1 MNQDRTRLPSNYWR
15 QFVASGVSNIGDGM
29 VHAAAPLLTLSLTS
43 DERLIAGVSFSSMIP
58 WLVLSLPAGV
68 YIDRFDR
75 RKLMV
80 VANIIRAILFGIIAI
95 SAAVG
100 SLSICTFM
108 VILIGVGCCEV
119 IFDMS
124 AQAFL
129 PQIVPERLL
138 EKANG
143 RLSSLE
149 LITNT
154 FIGLPLGAWA
164 FVVAVGV
171 PFGVDAASFALAAV
185 LVASIRLPKK
195 DAPDASTNIQ
205 QPTFLADL
213 KEGLAWLWNNRLI
226 RTLAIM
232 LGITN
237 MTVMF
242 GDAIFVKYAAE
253 ELGVTGRAYG
263 FLLALTAIGSILGG
277 LLGDRI
283 AKKLGV
289 AQSIIY
295 SYFVFGFV
303 GIIYFFFPYVWAIA
317 IAASL
322 MGLAGTTWN
331 VVTVSLRQRVIPSE
345 LFGRVNSVYRF
356 IGTGSIGIGALIGGQ
371 IAYATNLRMP
381 FIVAATICLSA
392 LAIGGPT
399 LFREVRNHIAPE
411 ATPAPP
417 SIT

>member
-1 MNQDRTRLPSNYWR
+1 
-15 QFVASGVSNIGDGM
+15 M
-29 VHAAAPLLTLSLTS
+29 VHAAAPLLTLTLTN
-43 DERLIAGVSFSSMIP
+43 DERLIAGVSFCAAIP

-75 RKLMV
+75 RKLMIA
-80 VANIIRAILFGIIAI
+80 ANVIRAVLFGLIAF
-95 SAAVG
+95 SAATG
-100 SLSICTFM
+100 TLSIWIFM
-108 VILIGVGCCEV
+108 AILIGVGCCEV

-129 PQIVPERLL
+129 PQIVPDHLL

-164 FVVAVGV
+164 FVLAIGV
-171 PFGVDAASFALAAV
+171 PFGVNAASFALAAL
-185 LVASIRLPKK
+185 LVASIRIPSAKTPKANSEELRNSFK
-195 DAPDASTNIQ
+195 
-205 QPTFLADL
+205 ADL
-213 KEGLAWLWNNRLI
+213 TEGLQWLWSNKLI

-232 LGITN
+232 LGIAN
-237 MTVMF
+237 MTAMF
-242 GDAIFVKYAAE
+242 GEAIFVKYAAV

-277 LLGDRI
+277 LLGDKI
-283 AKKLGV
+283 AKRLGI
-289 AQSIIY
+289 AQSIVY

-303 GIIYFFFPYVWAIA
+303 GIIYFFMPYVWAVA
-317 IAASL
+317 IAASF

-331 VVTVSLRQRVIPSE
+331 VVTVSLRQRVIPTE

-371 IAYATNLRMP
+371 IAYSTNLRMP
-381 FIVAATICLSA
+381 FLVAAIIGLGA
-392 LAIGGPT
+392 LAIGRPT
-399 LFREVRNHIAPE
+399 LYREVRNHIAPD

>member
-1 MNQDRTRLPSNYWR
+1 
-15 QFVASGVSNIGDGM
+15 
-29 VHAAAPLLTLSLTS
+29 
-43 DERLIAGVSFSSMIP
+43 
-58 WLVLSLPAGV
+58 V

-75 RKLMV
+75 RKLMIA
-80 VANIIRAILFGIIAI
+80 ANVIRAVLFGLIAF
-95 SAAVG
+95 SAATET
-100 SLSICTFM
+100 LSIWIFM
-108 VILIGVGCCEV
+108 AILIGVGCCEV

-129 PQIVPERLL
+129 PQMVPDHLL

-164 FVVAVGV
+164 FVLAIGV
-171 PFGVDAASFALAAV
+171 PFGVNAASFALAAL
-185 LVASIRLPKK
+185 LVASIRIPSAKTPEANSEELRNSFK
-195 DAPDASTNIQ
+195 
-205 QPTFLADL
+205 ADL
-213 KEGLAWLWNNRLI
+213 TEGLQWLWSNKLI

-232 LGITN
+232 LGIAN
-237 MTVMF
+237 MTAMF
-242 GDAIFVKYAAE
+242 GEAIFVKYAAV

-277 LLGDRI
+277 LLGDKI
-283 AKKLGV
+283 AKRLGI
-289 AQSIIY
+289 AQSIVY

-303 GIIYFFFPYVWAIA
+303 GIIYFFMPYVWAVA
-317 IAASL
+317 IAASF

-331 VVTVSLRQRVIPSE
+331 VVTVSLRQRVIPTE

-371 IAYATNLRMP
+371 IAYSTNLRMP
-381 FIVAATICLSA
+381 FLVAAIIGLGA

-399 LFREVRNHIAPE
+399 LYREVRNHIAPD

>member
-1 MNQDRTRLPSNYWR
+1 MNNSDQRLPGNFWR
-15 QFVASGVSNIGDGM
+15 QFAATGVSNIGDGM
-29 VHAAAPLLTLSLTS
+29 VHAAAPLLTLSLTN
-43 DERLIAGVSFSSMIP
+43 DERLIAGVSFCSMIP

-75 RKLMV
+75 RKLMI
-80 VANIIRAILFGIIAI
+80 VANIIRAALFGLIAF
-95 SAAVG
+95 AAATG
-100 SLSICTFM
+100 SLSIWIFM
-108 VILIGVGCCEV
+108 AILIGVGCCEV

-129 PQIVPERLL
+129 PQIVPDHLL

-164 FVVAVGV
+164 FVIAVGV
-171 PFGVDAASFALAAV
+171 PFGVDAASFALAAM
-185 LVASIRLPKK
+185 LVASIRIPSSAVPAAEDQDICKSFK
-195 DAPDASTNIQ
+195 
-205 QPTFLADL
+205 ADL
-213 KEGLAWLWNNRLI
+213 AEGLRWLWGNKLI

-242 GDAIFVKYAAE
+242 GDAIFVKYAAV
-253 ELGVTGRAYG
+253 ELGVTGGAFG

-277 LLGDRI
+277 FLGDKI

-289 AQSIIY
+289 AQSIVY
-295 SYFVFGFV
+295 SYFVFGSV
-303 GIIYFFFPYVWAIA
+303 GIIYYFFPYIWAVA

-331 VVTVSLRQRVIPSE
+331 VVTVSLRQRVIPTE

-371 IAYATNLRMP
+371 IAYSTNLRMP
-381 FIVAATICLSA
+381 FLVAAIIGLLA

-399 LFREVRNHIAPE
+399 LYREVRNHIAPD

>member
-1 MNQDRTRLPSNYWR
+1 MDQRLPRNFWR

-43 DERLIAGVSFSSMIP
+43 DERLIAGVSFCAMIP
-58 WLVLSLPAGV
+58 WLILSLPAGV

-75 RKLMV
+75 RKLMIA
-80 VANIIRAILFGIIAI
+80 ANVIRAVLFGIIAF
-95 SAAVG
+95 SAAIG
-100 SLSICTFM
+100 TLSIWTFM
-108 VILIGVGCCEV
+108 AILIGVGCCEV

-129 PQIVPERLL
+129 PQIVPDHLL
-138 EKANG
+138 ERANG
-143 RLSSLE
+143 RLSVLE
-149 LITNT
+149 LITNN

-164 FVVAVGV
+164 FVIAVGV
-171 PFGVDAASFALAAV
+171 PFGVNAASFALAAV
-185 LVASIRLPKK
+185 LVASIRIPSS
-195 DAPDASTNIQ
+195 ASPES
-205 QPTFLADL
+205 PTQDSRSSFKTDL
-213 KEGLAWLWNNRLI
+213 VEGLRWLWANKLI

-242 GDAIFVKYAAE
+242 GDAIFVKYAAV

-277 LLGDRI
+277 LLGEKI
-283 AKKLGV
+283 AKRLGV
-289 AQSIIY
+289 AQSIVY
-295 SYFVFGFV
+295 SYFVFGAV
-303 GIIYFFFPYVWAIA
+303 GIIYFFVPNIWAVA

-322 MGLAGTTWN
+322 QGVASTTWN
-331 VVTVSLRQRVIPSE
+331 VVTVSLRQRVIPTE

-371 IAYATNLRMP
+371 IAYSTNLRMP
-381 FIVAATICLSA
+381 FLVAAIIGLGA
-392 LAIGGPT
+392 LTIGGPT
-399 LFREVRNHIAPE
+399 LYQQVRNHIAPD

>member
-1 MNQDRTRLPSNYWR
+1 
-15 QFVASGVSNIGDGM
+15 M
-29 VHAAAPLLTLSLTS
+29 VHAAAPLLTLTLTN
-43 DERLIAGVSFSSMIP
+43 DERLIAGVSFCAAIP

-75 RKLMV
+75 RKLMIA
-80 VANIIRAILFGIIAI
+80 ANVIRAVLFGLIAF
-95 SAAVG
+95 SAATG
-100 SLSICTFM
+100 TLSIWIFM
-108 VILIGVGCCEV
+108 AILIGVGCCEV

-129 PQIVPERLL
+129 PQIVPDHLL

-164 FVVAVGV
+164 FVLAIGV
-171 PFGVDAASFALAAV
+171 PFGVNAASFALAAL
-185 LVASIRLPKK
+185 LVASIRIPSAKTPVANSEELRNSFK
-195 DAPDASTNIQ
+195 
-205 QPTFLADL
+205 ADL
-213 KEGLAWLWNNRLI
+213 TEGLQWLWSNKLI

-232 LGITN
+232 LGIAN
-237 MTVMF
+237 MTAMF
-242 GDAIFVKYAAE
+242 GEAIFVKYAAV

-277 LLGDRI
+277 LLGDKI
-283 AKKLGV
+283 AKRFGI
-289 AQSIIY
+289 AQSIVY

-303 GIIYFFFPYVWAIA
+303 GIIYFFMPNIWAVA
-317 IAASL
+317 IAASF

-331 VVTVSLRQRVIPSE
+331 VVTVSLRQRVIPTE

-371 IAYATNLRMP
+371 IAYSTNLRMP
-381 FIVAATICLSA
+381 FLVAAIIGLGA

-399 LFREVRNHIAPE
+399 LYREVRNHIAPE

>member
-1 MNQDRTRLPSNYWR
+1 MDQRLPRNFWR
-15 QFVASGVSNIGDGM
+15 QFVASGVSNVGDGM
-29 VHAAAPLLTLSLTS
+29 VHAAAPLLTLTLTN
-43 DERLIAGVSFSSMIP
+43 DERLIAGVSFCAAIP

-75 RKLMV
+75 RKLMIA
-80 VANIIRAILFGIIAI
+80 ANVIRAVLFGLIAF
-95 SAAVG
+95 SAATG
-100 SLSICTFM
+100 TLSIWIFM
-108 VILIGVGCCEV
+108 AILIGVGCCEV

-129 PQIVPERLL
+129 PQIVPDHLL

-164 FVVAVGV
+164 FVLAIGV
-171 PFGVDAASFALAAV
+171 PFGVNAASFALAAL
-185 LVASIRLPKK
+185 LVASIRIPSAKTPKANSEELRNSFK
-195 DAPDASTNIQ
+195 
-205 QPTFLADL
+205 ADL
-213 KEGLAWLWNNRLI
+213 TEGLQWLWSNKLI

-232 LGITN
+232 LGIAN
-237 MTVMF
+237 MTAMF
-242 GDAIFVKYAAE
+242 GEAIFVKYAAV

-277 LLGDRI
+277 LLGDKI
-283 AKKLGV
+283 AKRLGI
-289 AQSIIY
+289 AQSIVY

-303 GIIYFFFPYVWAIA
+303 GIIYFFMPYVWAVA
-317 IAASL
+317 IAASF

-331 VVTVSLRQRVIPSE
+331 VVTVSLRQRVIPTE

-371 IAYATNLRMP
+371 IAYSTNLRMP
-381 FIVAATICLSA
+381 FLVAAIIGLGA

-399 LFREVRNHIAPE
+399 LYREVRNHIAPD

>member
-1 MNQDRTRLPSNYWR
+1 
-15 QFVASGVSNIGDGM
+15 M
-29 VHAAAPLLTLSLTS
+29 VHAAAPLLTLTLTN
-43 DERLIAGVSFSSMIP
+43 DERLIAGVSFCAAIP

-75 RKLMV
+75 RKLMIA
-80 VANIIRAILFGIIAI
+80 ANVIRPVLFGLIAF
-95 SAAVG
+95 SAATG
-100 SLSICTFM
+100 TLSIWIFM
-108 VILIGVGCCEV
+108 AILIGVGCCEV

-129 PQIVPERLL
+129 PQIVPDHLL

-164 FVVAVGV
+164 FVLAIGV
-171 PFGVDAASFALAAV
+171 PFGVNAASFALAAL
-185 LVASIRLPKK
+185 LVASIRIPSAKTPEANSEELRNSFK
-195 DAPDASTNIQ
+195 
-205 QPTFLADL
+205 ADL
-213 KEGLAWLWNNRLI
+213 TEGLQWLWSNKLI

-232 LGITN
+232 LGIAN
-237 MTVMF
+237 MTAMF
-242 GDAIFVKYAAE
+242 GEAIFVKYAAV

-277 LLGDRI
+277 LLGDKI
-283 AKKLGV
+283 AKRLGI
-289 AQSIIY
+289 AQSIVY

-303 GIIYFFFPYVWAIA
+303 GIIYFFMPYVWAVA
-317 IAASL
+317 IAASF

-331 VVTVSLRQRVIPSE
+331 VVTVSLRQRVIPTE

-371 IAYATNLRMP
+371 IAYSTNLRMP
-381 FIVAATICLSA
+381 FLVAAIIGLGA

-399 LFREVRNHIAPE
+399 LYREVRNHIAPD

>member
-1 MNQDRTRLPSNYWR
+1 
-15 QFVASGVSNIGDGM
+15 M
-29 VHAAAPLLTLSLTS
+29 VHAAAPLLTLTLTN
-43 DERLIAGVSFSSMIP
+43 DERLIAGVSFCAAIP

-75 RKLMV
+75 RKLMIA
-80 VANIIRAILFGIIAI
+80 ANVIRAVLFGLIAF
-95 SAAVG
+95 SAATG
-100 SLSICTFM
+100 TLSIWIFM
-108 VILIGVGCCEV
+108 AILIGVGCCEV

-129 PQIVPERLL
+129 PQIVPDHLL

-164 FVVAVGV
+164 FVLAIGV
-171 PFGVDAASFALAAV
+171 PFGVNAASFALAAL
-185 LVASIRLPKK
+185 LVASIRIPSAKTPKANSEELRNSFK
-195 DAPDASTNIQ
+195 
-205 QPTFLADL
+205 ADL
-213 KEGLAWLWNNRLI
+213 TEGLQWLWSNKLI

-232 LGITN
+232 LGIAN
-237 MTVMF
+237 MTAMF
-242 GDAIFVKYAAE
+242 GEAIFVKYAAV

-277 LLGDRI
+277 LLGDKI
-283 AKKLGV
+283 AKRLGI
-289 AQSIIY
+289 AQSIVY

-303 GIIYFFFPYVWAIA
+303 GIIYFFMPYVWAVA
-317 IAASL
+317 IAASF

-331 VVTVSLRQRVIPSE
+331 VVTVSLRQRVIPTE

-371 IAYATNLRMP
+371 IAYSTNLRMP
-381 FIVAATICLSA
+381 FLVAAIIGLGA

-399 LFREVRNHIAPE
+399 LYREVRNHIAPD

>member
-1 MNQDRTRLPSNYWR
+1 
-15 QFVASGVSNIGDGM
+15 M
-29 VHAAAPLLTLSLTS
+29 VHAAAPLLTLTLTN
-43 DERLIAGVSFSSMIP
+43 DERLIAGVSFCAAIP

-75 RKLMV
+75 RKLMIA
-80 VANIIRAILFGIIAI
+80 ANVIRAVLFGLIAF
-95 SAAVG
+95 SAATG
-100 SLSICTFM
+100 TLSIWIFM
-108 VILIGVGCCEV
+108 AILIGVGCCEV

-129 PQIVPERLL
+129 PQIVPDHLL

-164 FVVAVGV
+164 FVLAIGV
-171 PFGVDAASFALAAV
+171 PFGVNAASFALAAL
-185 LVASIRLPKK
+185 LVAGIRIPSAKTPVANSEELRNSFK
-195 DAPDASTNIQ
+195 
-205 QPTFLADL
+205 ADL
-213 KEGLAWLWNNRLI
+213 TEGLQWLWSNKLI

-232 LGITN
+232 LGIAN
-237 MTVMF
+237 MTAMF
-242 GDAIFVKYAAE
+242 GEAIFVKYAAV

-277 LLGDRI
+277 LLGDKI
-283 AKKLGV
+283 AKRLGI
-289 AQSIIY
+289 AQSIVY

-303 GIIYFFFPYVWAIA
+303 GIIYFFMPYVWAVA
-317 IAASL
+317 IAASF

-331 VVTVSLRQRVIPSE
+331 VVTVSLRQRVIPTE

-371 IAYATNLRMP
+371 IAYSTNLRMP
-381 FIVAATICLSA
+381 FLVAAIIGLGV

-399 LFREVRNHIAPE
+399 LYREVRNHIAPD

>member
-1 MNQDRTRLPSNYWR
+1 MNQDPTRLPSNYWR

-43 DERLIAGVSFSSMIP
+43 DERLIAGVSFSSMVP

-80 VANIIRAILFGIIAI
+80 IANIIRAILFGMIAI

-100 SLSICTFM
+100 SLSIWTFM

-129 PQIVPERLL
+129 PQIVPEHLL

-164 FVVAVGV
+164 FVAAVGV
-171 PFGVDAASFALAAV
+171 PFGVDAASFALAAA
-185 LVASIRLPKK
+185 LVASIRIPKK
-195 DAPDASTNIQ
+195 DAPRASAESQ
-205 QPTFLADL
+205 KPTFMADL
-213 KEGLAWLWNNRLI
+213 KEGLAWLWKNRLI

-237 MTVMF
+237 MTSMF
-242 GDAIFVKYAAE
+242 GDAIFVKYAAD

>member
-1 MNQDRTRLPSNYWR
+1 MDQRLPRNFWR

-29 VHAAAPLLTLSLTS
+29 VHAAAPLLTLTLTN
-43 DERLIAGVSFSSMIP
+43 DERLIAGVSFCAAIP

-75 RKLMV
+75 RKLMIA
-80 VANIIRAILFGIIAI
+80 ANVIRAVLFGLIAF
-95 SAAVG
+95 SAATG
-100 SLSICTFM
+100 TLSIWIFM
-108 VILIGVGCCEV
+108 AILIGVGCCEV

-129 PQIVPERLL
+129 PQIVPDHLL

-164 FVVAVGV
+164 FVLAIGV
-171 PFGVDAASFALAAV
+171 PFGVNAASFALAAL
-185 LVASIRLPKK
+185 LVASIRIPSAKTPKANSEELRNSFK
-195 DAPDASTNIQ
+195 
-205 QPTFLADL
+205 ADL
-213 KEGLAWLWNNRLI
+213 TEGLQWLWSNKLI

-232 LGITN
+232 LGIAN
-237 MTVMF
+237 MTAMF
-242 GDAIFVKYAAE
+242 GEAIFVKYAAV

-277 LLGDRI
+277 LLGDKI
-283 AKKLGV
+283 AKRLGI
-289 AQSIIY
+289 AQSIVY

-303 GIIYFFFPYVWAIA
+303 GIIYFFMPYVWAVA
-317 IAASL
+317 IAASF

-331 VVTVSLRQRVIPSE
+331 VVTVSLRQRVIPTE

-371 IAYATNLRMP
+371 IAYSTNLRMP
-381 FIVAATICLSA
+381 FLVAAIIGLGA

-399 LFREVRNHIAPE
+399 LYREVRNHIAPD

>member
-1 MNQDRTRLPSNYWR
+1 
-15 QFVASGVSNIGDGM
+15 M

-43 DERLIAGVSFSSMIP
+43 DERLIAGVSFCSMIP

-75 RKLMV
+75 RKMMV
-80 VANIIRAILFGIIAI
+80 VANIIRAALFALIAF
-95 SAAVG
+95 SAATG
-100 SLSICTFM
+100 SLSIWIFM
-108 VILIGVGCCEV
+108 AILIGVGCCEV

-129 PQIVPERLL
+129 PQIVLDHLL

-185 LVASIRLPKK
+185 LVASIRIPSSAVVESESLEQRKSFK
-195 DAPDASTNIQ
+195 
-205 QPTFLADL
+205 ADL
-213 KEGLAWLWNNRLI
+213 VEGLRWLWSNKLI
-226 RTLAIM
+226 RTLGIM

-237 MTVMF
+237 MTTMF

-277 LLGDRI
+277 LLGDKI
-283 AKKLGV
+283 AKRLGI
-289 AQSIIY
+289 AQSIVY

-303 GIIYFFFPYVWAIA
+303 GIIYFFMPYVWAVA

-331 VVTVSLRQRVIPSE
+331 VVTVSLRQRVIPAE

-371 IAYATNLRMP
+371 IAYSTNLRMP
-381 FIVAATICLSA
+381 FLAAAVLGLLA
-392 LAIGGPT
+392 LAVGGPT
-399 LFREVRNHIAPE
+399 LFTEVRNYIAPD

>member
-1 MNQDRTRLPSNYWR
+1 
-15 QFVASGVSNIGDGM
+15 M

-43 DERLIAGVSFSSMIP
+43 DERLIAGVSFCSMIP

-75 RKLMV
+75 RKMMV
-80 VANIIRAILFGIIAI
+80 VANLIRAVLFGLIAF
-95 SAAVG
+95 SAATET
-100 SLSICTFM
+100 LSIWIFM
-108 VILIGVGCCEV
+108 TILIGVGCCEV

-129 PQIVPERLL
+129 PQIVPDHLL

-185 LVASIRLPKK
+185 LVASIRIPSSAAAEGESLEQRKSFK
-195 DAPDASTNIQ
+195 
-205 QPTFLADL
+205 ADL
-213 KEGLAWLWNNRLI
+213 AEGLRWLWSNKLI

-237 MTVMF
+237 MTTMF

-277 LLGDRI
+277 LLGDKI
-283 AKKLGV
+283 AKRLGI
-289 AQSIIY
+289 AQSIVY

-303 GIIYFFFPYVWAIA
+303 GIIYFFMPYVWAVA

-331 VVTVSLRQRVIPSE
+331 VVTVSLRQRVIPAE

-371 IAYATNLRMP
+371 IAYSTNLRMP
-381 FIVAATICLSA
+381 FLAAAVLGLLA
-392 LAIGGPT
+392 LAVGGPT
-399 LFREVRNHIAPE
+399 LFNEVRNYIAPD

>member
-1 MNQDRTRLPSNYWR
+1 MNQDPTRLPSNYWR

-100 SLSICTFM
+100 SLSIWTFM

-185 LVASIRLPKK
+185 LVASIRLPEK

-237 MTVMF
+237 MTAMF

-381 FIVAATICLSA
+381 FIVAAVICLSA

>member
-1 MNQDRTRLPSNYWR
+1 MNQDQTRLPSNYWR

-100 SLSICTFM
+100 SLSIWTFM

-237 MTVMF
+237 MTAMF

-303 GIIYFFFPYVWAIA
+303 AIIYFFFPYVWAIA

-331 VVTVSLRQRVIPSE
+331 VVTVSLRQRVIPSD

>member
-1 MNQDRTRLPSNYWR
+1 MDQRLPRNFWR

-29 VHAAAPLLTLSLTS
+29 VHAAAPLLTLTLTN
-43 DERLIAGVSFSSMIP
+43 DERLIAGVSFCAAIP

-75 RKLMV
+75 RKLMIA
-80 VANIIRAILFGIIAI
+80 ANVIRAVLFGLIAF
-95 SAAVG
+95 SAATG
-100 SLSICTFM
+100 TLSIWIFM
-108 VILIGVGCCEV
+108 AILIGVGCCEV

-129 PQIVPERLL
+129 PQIVPDHLL

-164 FVVAVGV
+164 FVLAIGV
-171 PFGVDAASFALAAV
+171 PFGVNAASFALAAL
-185 LVASIRLPKK
+185 LVASIRIPSAKTPEANSEELRNSFK
-195 DAPDASTNIQ
+195 
-205 QPTFLADL
+205 ADL
-213 KEGLAWLWNNRLI
+213 TEGLQWLWSNKLI

-232 LGITN
+232 LGIAN
-237 MTVMF
+237 MTAMF
-242 GDAIFVKYAAE
+242 GEAIFVKYAAV

-277 LLGDRI
+277 LLGDKI
-283 AKKLGV
+283 AKRFGI
-289 AQSIIY
+289 AQSIVY

-303 GIIYFFFPYVWAIA
+303 GIIYFFMPNIWAVA
-317 IAASL
+317 IAASF

-331 VVTVSLRQRVIPSE
+331 VVTVSLRQRVIPTE

-371 IAYATNLRMP
+371 IAYSTNLRMP
-381 FIVAATICLSA
+381 FLVAAIIGLGA

-399 LFREVRNHIAPE
+399 LYREVRHHIAPE

>member
-1 MNQDRTRLPSNYWR
+1 MTSQPNRLPTNYWR

-75 RKLMV
+75 QKMMIT
-80 VANIIRAILFGIIAI
+80 ANIIRAALFGIIAF
-95 SAAVG
+95 SAAIG
-100 SLSICTFM
+100 SLSIWTFM

-129 PQIVPERLL
+129 PQLVPEHLL

-164 FVVAVGV
+164 FVAAVGV
-171 PFGVDAASFALAAV
+171 PFGVDAASFALAAA
-185 LVASIRLPKK
+185 LVASIRIPKK
-195 DAPDASTNIQ
+195 ISEETPISSQ
-205 QPTFLADL
+205 KPTFLADL
-213 KEGLAWLWNNRLI
+213 KEGLAWLWSNRLI

-237 MTVMF
+237 MTTMF
-242 GDAIFVKYAAE
+242 GDAIFVKYAAI

-283 AKKLGV
+283 SKKLGV
-289 AQSIIY
+289 AQSIVY

-303 GIIYFFFPYVWAIA
+303 GFVYFFFPYIWAVA

-331 VVTVSLRQRVIPSE
+331 VVTVSLRQRVIPSD

-371 IAYATNLRMP
+371 IAYATNLKMP
-381 FIVAATICLSA
+381 FIVAAVIGLSA

-399 LFREVRNHIAPE
+399 LFREVRNHIAPD

>member
-1 MNQDRTRLPSNYWR
+1 
-15 QFVASGVSNIGDGM
+15 M
-29 VHAAAPLLTLSLTS
+29 VHAAAPLLTLTLTN
-43 DERLIAGVSFSSMIP
+43 DERLIAGVSFCAAIP

-75 RKLMV
+75 RKLMIA
-80 VANIIRAILFGIIAI
+80 ANVIRAVLFGLIAF
-95 SAAVG
+95 SAATG
-100 SLSICTFM
+100 TLSIWIFM
-108 VILIGVGCCEV
+108 AILIGVGCCEV

-129 PQIVPERLL
+129 PQIVPDHLL

-164 FVVAVGV
+164 FVLAIGV
-171 PFGVDAASFALAAV
+171 PFGVNAASFALATL
-185 LVASIRLPKK
+185 LVASIRIPSAKTPKANSEELRNSFK
-195 DAPDASTNIQ
+195 
-205 QPTFLADL
+205 ADL
-213 KEGLAWLWNNRLI
+213 TEGLQWLWSNKLI

-232 LGITN
+232 LGIAN
-237 MTVMF
+237 MTAMF
-242 GDAIFVKYAAE
+242 GEAIFVKYAAV

-277 LLGDRI
+277 LLGDKI
-283 AKKLGV
+283 AKRLGI
-289 AQSIIY
+289 AQSIVY

-303 GIIYFFFPYVWAIA
+303 GIIYFFMPYVWAVA
-317 IAASL
+317 IAASF

-331 VVTVSLRQRVIPSE
+331 VVTVSLRQRVIPTE

-371 IAYATNLRMP
+371 IAYSTNLRMP
-381 FIVAATICLSA
+381 FLVAAIIGLGA

-399 LFREVRNHIAPE
+399 LYREVRNHIAPD

>member
-1 MNQDRTRLPSNYWR
+1 MDQRLPRNFWR
-15 QFVASGVSNIGDGM
+15 QFVASGVSNVGDGM
-29 VHAAAPLLTLSLTS
+29 VHAAAPLLTLTLTN
-43 DERLIAGVSFSSMIP
+43 DERLIAGVSFCAAIP

-75 RKLMV
+75 RKLMIA
-80 VANIIRAILFGIIAI
+80 ANVIRAVLFGLIAF
-95 SAAVG
+95 SAATG
-100 SLSICTFM
+100 TLSIWIFM
-108 VILIGVGCCEV
+108 AILIGVGCCEV

-129 PQIVPERLL
+129 PQIVPDHLL

-164 FVVAVGV
+164 FVLAIGV
-171 PFGVDAASFALAAV
+171 PFGVNAASFALAAL
-185 LVASIRLPKK
+185 LVASIRIPSAKTPKANSEELRNSFK
-195 DAPDASTNIQ
+195 
-205 QPTFLADL
+205 ADL
-213 KEGLAWLWNNRLI
+213 TEGLQWLWSNKLI

-232 LGITN
+232 LGIAN
-237 MTVMF
+237 MTAMF
-242 GDAIFVKYAAE
+242 GEAIFVKYAAV

-277 LLGDRI
+277 LLGDKI
-283 AKKLGV
+283 AKRLGI
-289 AQSIIY
+289 AQSIVY

-303 GIIYFFFPYVWAIA
+303 GIIYFFMPYVWAVA
-317 IAASL
+317 IAASF

-331 VVTVSLRQRVIPSE
+331 VVTVSLRQRVIPTE

-371 IAYATNLRMP
+371 IAYSTNLRMP
-381 FIVAATICLSA
+381 FLVAAIIGLGA

-399 LFREVRNHIAPE
+399 LYREVRNHIAPE

>member
-1 MNQDRTRLPSNYWR
+1 
-15 QFVASGVSNIGDGM
+15 M
-29 VHAAAPLLTLSLTS
+29 VHAAAPLLTLTLTN
-43 DERLIAGVSFSSMIP
+43 DERLIAGVSFCAAIP

-75 RKLMV
+75 RKLMIA
-80 VANIIRAILFGIIAI
+80 ANVIRAVLFGLIAF
-95 SAAVG
+95 SAATG
-100 SLSICTFM
+100 TLSIWIFM
-108 VILIGVGCCEV
+108 AILIGVGCCEV

-129 PQIVPERLL
+129 PQIVPDHLL

-164 FVVAVGV
+164 FVLAIGV
-171 PFGVDAASFALAAV
+171 PFGVNAASFALAAL
-185 LVASIRLPKK
+185 LVASIRIPSAKTPKANSEELRNSFK
-195 DAPDASTNIQ
+195 
-205 QPTFLADL
+205 ADL
-213 KEGLAWLWNNRLI
+213 TEGLQWLWSNKLI

-232 LGITN
+232 LGIAN
-237 MTVMF
+237 MTAMF
-242 GDAIFVKYAAE
+242 GEAIFVKYAAV

-277 LLGDRI
+277 LLGDKI
-283 AKKLGV
+283 AKRLGI
-289 AQSIIY
+289 AQSIVY

-303 GIIYFFFPYVWAIA
+303 GIIYFFMPYVWAVA
-317 IAASL
+317 IAASF

-331 VVTVSLRQRVIPSE
+331 VVTVSLRQRVIPTE

-371 IAYATNLRMP
+371 IAYSTNLRMP
-381 FIVAATICLSA
+381 FLVAAIIGLGA

-399 LFREVRNHIAPE
+399 LYREVRNHIVPD

>member
-1 MNQDRTRLPSNYWR
+1 
-15 QFVASGVSNIGDGM
+15 M
-29 VHAAAPLLTLSLTS
+29 VHAAAPLLTLTLTN
-43 DERLIAGVSFSSMIP
+43 DERLIAGVSFCAAIP

-75 RKLMV
+75 RKLMIA
-80 VANIIRAILFGIIAI
+80 ANVIRAVLFGLIAF
-95 SAAVG
+95 SAATG
-100 SLSICTFM
+100 TLSIWIFM
-108 VILIGVGCCEV
+108 AILIGVGCCEV

-129 PQIVPERLL
+129 PQIVPDHLL

-149 LITNT
+149 MITNT

-164 FVVAVGV
+164 FVLAIGV
-171 PFGVDAASFALAAV
+171 PFGVNAASFALAAL
-185 LVASIRLPKK
+185 LVASIRIPSAKTPEANSEELRNSFK
-195 DAPDASTNIQ
+195 
-205 QPTFLADL
+205 ADL
-213 KEGLAWLWNNRLI
+213 TEGLQWLWSNKLI

-232 LGITN
+232 LGIAN
-237 MTVMF
+237 MTAMF
-242 GDAIFVKYAAE
+242 GEAIFVKYAAV

-277 LLGDRI
+277 LLGDKI
-283 AKKLGV
+283 AKRLGI
-289 AQSIIY
+289 AQSIVY

-303 GIIYFFFPYVWAIA
+303 GIIYFFMPYVWAVA
-317 IAASL
+317 IAASF

-331 VVTVSLRQRVIPSE
+331 VVTVSLRQRVIPTE

-371 IAYATNLRMP
+371 IAYSTNLRMP
-381 FIVAATICLSA
+381 FLVAAIIGLGA

-399 LFREVRNHIAPE
+399 LYREVRNHIAPD

>member
-1 MNQDRTRLPSNYWR
+1 MDQRLPRNFWR
-15 QFVASGVSNIGDGM
+15 QFVASGVSNVGDGM
-29 VHAAAPLLTLSLTS
+29 VHAAAPLLTLTLTN
-43 DERLIAGVSFSSMIP
+43 DERLIAGVSFCAAIP

-75 RKLMV
+75 RKLMIA
-80 VANIIRAILFGIIAI
+80 ANVIRAVLFGLIAF
-95 SAAVG
+95 SAATG
-100 SLSICTFM
+100 TLSIWIFM
-108 VILIGVGCCEV
+108 AILIGVGCCEV

-129 PQIVPERLL
+129 PQIVPDHLL

-164 FVVAVGV
+164 FVLAIGV
-171 PFGVDAASFALAAV
+171 PFGVNAASFALAAL
-185 LVASIRLPKK
+185 LVASIRIPSAKTPKANSEELRNSFK
-195 DAPDASTNIQ
+195 
-205 QPTFLADL
+205 ADL
-213 KEGLAWLWNNRLI
+213 TEGLQWLWSNKLI

-232 LGITN
+232 LGIAN
-237 MTVMF
+237 MTAMF
-242 GDAIFVKYAAE
+242 GEAIFVKYAAV

-277 LLGDRI
+277 LLGDKI
-283 AKKLGV
+283 AKRFGI
-289 AQSIIY
+289 AQSIVY

-303 GIIYFFFPYVWAIA
+303 GIIYFFMPYVWAVA
-317 IAASL
+317 IAASF

-331 VVTVSLRQRVIPSE
+331 VVTVSLRQRVIPTE

-371 IAYATNLRMP
+371 IAYSTNLRMP
-381 FIVAATICLSA
+381 FLVAAIIGLGA

-399 LFREVRNHIAPE
+399 LYREVRNHIAPE

>member
-1 MNQDRTRLPSNYWR
+1 MDQRLPRNFWR
-15 QFVASGVSNIGDGM
+15 QFVASGVSNVGDGM
-29 VHAAAPLLTLSLTS
+29 VHAAAPLLTLTLTN
-43 DERLIAGVSFSSMIP
+43 DERLIAGVSFCAAIP

-75 RKLMV
+75 RKLMIA
-80 VANIIRAILFGIIAI
+80 ANVIRAVLFGLIAF
-95 SAAVG
+95 SAATG
-100 SLSICTFM
+100 TLSIWIFM
-108 VILIGVGCCEV
+108 AILIGVGCCEV

-129 PQIVPERLL
+129 PQIVPDHLL

-149 LITNT
+149 MITNT

-164 FVVAVGV
+164 FVLAIGV
-171 PFGVDAASFALAAV
+171 PFGVNAASFALAAL
-185 LVASIRLPKK
+185 LVASIRIPSAKTPKANSEELRNSFK
-195 DAPDASTNIQ
+195 
-205 QPTFLADL
+205 ADL
-213 KEGLAWLWNNRLI
+213 TEGLQWLWSNKLI

-232 LGITN
+232 LGIAN
-237 MTVMF
+237 MTAMF
-242 GDAIFVKYAAE
+242 GEAIFVKYAAV

-277 LLGDRI
+277 LLGDKI
-283 AKKLGV
+283 AKRFGI
-289 AQSIIY
+289 AQSIVY

-303 GIIYFFFPYVWAIA
+303 GIIYFFMPNIWAVA
-317 IAASL
+317 IAASF

-331 VVTVSLRQRVIPSE
+331 VVTVSLRQRVIPTE

-371 IAYATNLRMP
+371 IAYSTNLRMP
-381 FIVAATICLSA
+381 FLVAAIIGLGA

-399 LFREVRNHIAPE
+399 LYREVRNHIAPE

>member
-1 MNQDRTRLPSNYWR
+1 MDQRLPSNFWR
-15 QFVASGVSNIGDGM
+15 QFVASGVSNVGDGM

-43 DERLIAGVSFSSMIP
+43 DERLIAGVSFCAMSP

-75 RKLMV
+75 RKLMIT
-80 VANIIRAILFGIIAI
+80 ANVIRAILFGLIAF
-95 SAAVG
+95 SAATG
-100 SLSICTFM
+100 TLSIWTFM
-108 VILIGVGCCEV
+108 AILIGVGCCEV

-129 PQIVPERLL
+129 PQIVPGHLL

-164 FVVAVGV
+164 FVIAVGV
-171 PFGVDAASFALAAV
+171 PFGVDAASFALAAL
-185 LVASIRLPKK
+185 LVASIRIPST
-195 DAPDASTNIQ
+195 ATPDTSSEQ
-205 QPTFLADL
+205 QRNSFKADL
-213 KEGLAWLWNNRLI
+213 AEGLQWLWANKLI

-237 MTVMF
+237 MTTMF
-242 GDAIFVKYAAE
+242 GDAIFVKYAAV
-253 ELGVTGRAYG
+253 ELGATGRSYG
-263 FLLALTAIGSILGG
+263 LLLALTAVGSILGG
-277 LLGDRI
+277 LLGDKI
-283 AKKLGV
+283 AKRLGI
-289 AQSIIY
+289 AQSIVY

-303 GIIYFFFPYVWAIA
+303 GIIYFFMPYVWAVA
-317 IAASL
+317 IAASF

-331 VVTVSLRQRVIPSE
+331 VVTVSLRQRVIPTE

-371 IAYATNLRMP
+371 IAYSTNLRMP
-381 FIVAATICLSA
+381 FLVAAIVGLTA
-392 LAIGGPT
+392 LIIGGPV
-399 LFREVRNHIAPE
+399 LFRELRNHIAPE

>member
-1 MNQDRTRLPSNYWR
+1 MDQRLPRNFWR
-15 QFVASGVSNIGDGM
+15 QFVASGVSNVGDGM
-29 VHAAAPLLTLSLTS
+29 VHAAAPLLTLTLTN
-43 DERLIAGVSFSSMIP
+43 DERLIAGVSFCAAIP

-75 RKLMV
+75 RKLMIA
-80 VANIIRAILFGIIAI
+80 ANVIRAVLFGLIAF
-95 SAAVG
+95 SAATG
-100 SLSICTFM
+100 TLSIWIFM
-108 VILIGVGCCEV
+108 AILIGVGCCEV

-129 PQIVPERLL
+129 PQIVPDHLL

-164 FVVAVGV
+164 FVLAIGV
-171 PFGVDAASFALAAV
+171 PFGVNAASFALAAL
-185 LVASIRLPKK
+185 LVASIRIPSAKTPKANSEELRNSFK
-195 DAPDASTNIQ
+195 
-205 QPTFLADL
+205 ADL
-213 KEGLAWLWNNRLI
+213 TEGLQWLWSNKLI

-232 LGITN
+232 LGIAN
-237 MTVMF
+237 MTAMF
-242 GDAIFVKYAAE
+242 GEAIFVKYAAV

-277 LLGDRI
+277 LLGDKI
-283 AKKLGV
+283 AKRLGI
-289 AQSIIY
+289 AQSIVY

-303 GIIYFFFPYVWAIA
+303 GIIYFFMPYVWAVA
-317 IAASL
+317 IAASF

-331 VVTVSLRQRVIPSE
+331 VVTVSLRQRVIPTE

-356 IGTGSIGIGALIGGQ
+356 ICTGSIGIGALIGGQ
-371 IAYATNLRMP
+371 IAYSTNLRMP
-381 FIVAATICLSA
+381 FLVAAIIGLGA

-399 LFREVRNHIAPE
+399 LYQQVRNHIAPD

>member
-1 MNQDRTRLPSNYWR
+1 
-15 QFVASGVSNIGDGM
+15 
-29 VHAAAPLLTLSLTS
+29 
-43 DERLIAGVSFSSMIP
+43 
-58 WLVLSLPAGV
+58 
-68 YIDRFDR
+68 
-75 RKLMV
+75 
-80 VANIIRAILFGIIAI
+80 
-95 SAAVG
+95 
-100 SLSICTFM
+100 
-108 VILIGVGCCEV
+108 
-119 IFDMS
+119 MS

-129 PQIVPERLL
+129 PQIVPDHLL

-164 FVVAVGV
+164 FVIAVGV
-171 PFGVDAASFALAAV
+171 PFGVDAASFALAAM
-185 LVASIRLPKK
+185 LVASIRIP
-195 DAPDASTNIQ
+195 STVTPNTNNTEQ
-205 QPTFLADL
+205 RNSFKADL
-213 KEGLAWLWNNRLI
+213 KEGIQWLWANKLI

-237 MTVMF
+237 MTTMF
-242 GDAIFVKYAAE
+242 GDAIFVKYAAV

-263 FLLALTAIGSILGG
+263 LLLALTAVGSILGG
-277 LLGDRI
+277 LLGDKI
-283 AKKLGV
+283 AKRLGI
-289 AQSIIY
+289 AQSIVY

-303 GIIYFFFPYVWAIA
+303 GIIYFFMPYVWAVA
-317 IAASL
+317 IAASF

-371 IAYATNLRMP
+371 IAYSTNLRMP
-381 FIVAATICLSA
+381 FLVAAILGITA
-392 LAIGGPT
+392 LTIGGPV
-399 LFREVRNHIAPE
+399 LFRELRNHIAPE

>member
-1 MNQDRTRLPSNYWR
+1 MNQDPTRLPSNYWR
-15 QFVASGVSNIGDGM
+15 QFAASGVSNIGDGM

-100 SLSICTFM
+100 SLSIWTFM

-237 MTVMF
+237 MTAMF

-331 VVTVSLRQRVIPSE
+331 VVTVSLRQRVIPSD

-381 FIVAATICLSA
+381 FIVAAVICLSA

>member
-1 MNQDRTRLPSNYWR
+1 
-15 QFVASGVSNIGDGM
+15 M
-29 VHAAAPLLTLSLTS
+29 VHAAAPLLTLSLTK
-43 DERLIAGVSFSSMIP
+43 DERLIAGVSFCSMIP

-75 RKLMV
+75 RKMMV
-80 VANIIRAILFGIIAI
+80 IANFIRAALFGLIAF
-95 SAAVG
+95 SAATG
-100 SLSICTFM
+100 SLSIWIFM
-108 VILIGVGCCEV
+108 AILIGVGCCEV

-129 PQIVPERLL
+129 PQIVPDHLL

-164 FVVAVGV
+164 FVFAVGV
-171 PFGVDAASFALAAV
+171 PFGVDAASFALAAAF
-185 LVASIRLPKK
+185 VATIRIPSSEVAVNNSREVRNSFK
-195 DAPDASTNIQ
+195 
-205 QPTFLADL
+205 ADL
-213 KEGLAWLWNNRLI
+213 IEGLRWLWSNKLI

-237 MTVMF
+237 MTTMF

-277 LLGDRI
+277 LLGDKI
-283 AKKLGV
+283 AKRLGI
-289 AQSIIY
+289 AQSIVY

-303 GIIYFFFPYVWAIA
+303 GIIYFFMPYVWAVA
-317 IAASL
+317 IAATL

-331 VVTVSLRQRVIPSE
+331 VVTVSLRQRVIPTE

-371 IAYATNLRMP
+371 IAYSTNLRMP
-381 FIVAATICLSA
+381 FLAAAVLGLLA
-392 LAIGGPT
+392 LAVGGPR
-399 LFREVRNHIAPE
+399 LFKEVRNHIAPD

>member
-1 MNQDRTRLPSNYWR
+1 MNQDPTRLPSNYWR

-100 SLSICTFM
+100 SLSIWTFM

-195 DAPDASTNIQ
+195 DAPDASTNFQ
-205 QPTFLADL
+205 QPTFLTDL

-237 MTVMF
+237 MTAMF

>member
-1 MNQDRTRLPSNYWR
+1 M
-15 QFVASGVSNIGDGM
+15 I
-29 VHAAAPLLTLSLTS
+29 AANVIRAVLFGLIAFSAATGTLS
-43 DERLIAGVSFSSMIP
+43 IWI
-58 WLVLSLPAGV
+58 
-68 YIDRFDR
+68 
-75 RKLMV
+75 
-80 VANIIRAILFGIIAI
+80 
-95 SAAVG
+95 
-100 SLSICTFM
+100 FM
-108 VILIGVGCCEV
+108 AILIGVGCCEV

-129 PQIVPERLL
+129 PQIVPDHLL

-164 FVVAVGV
+164 FVLAIGV
-171 PFGVDAASFALAAV
+171 PFGVNAASFALAAL
-185 LVASIRLPKK
+185 LVASIRIPSAKTPEANSEEMRNSFK
-195 DAPDASTNIQ
+195 
-205 QPTFLADL
+205 ADL
-213 KEGLAWLWNNRLI
+213 TEGLQWLWSNKLI

-232 LGITN
+232 LGIAN
-237 MTVMF
+237 MTAMF
-242 GDAIFVKYAAE
+242 GEAIFVKYAAV

-277 LLGDRI
+277 LLGDKI
-283 AKKLGV
+283 AKRLGI
-289 AQSIIY
+289 AQSIVY

-303 GIIYFFFPYVWAIA
+303 GIIYFFMPYVWAVA
-317 IAASL
+317 IAASF

-331 VVTVSLRQRVIPSE
+331 VVTVSLRQRVIPTE

-371 IAYATNLRMP
+371 IAYSTNLRMP
-381 FIVAATICLSA
+381 FLVAAIIGLGA

-399 LFREVRNHIAPE
+399 LYREVRNHIAPD

>member
-1 MNQDRTRLPSNYWR
+1 MDQRLPRNFWR
-15 QFVASGVSNIGDGM
+15 QFVASGVSNVGDGM
-29 VHAAAPLLTLSLTS
+29 VHAAAPLLTLTLTN
-43 DERLIAGVSFSSMIP
+43 DERLIAGVSFCAAIP

-75 RKLMV
+75 RKLMIG
-80 VANIIRAILFGIIAI
+80 ANVIRAVLFGLIAF
-95 SAAVG
+95 SAATG
-100 SLSICTFM
+100 TLSIWIFM
-108 VILIGVGCCEV
+108 AILIGVGCCEV

-129 PQIVPERLL
+129 PQIVPDHLL

-164 FVVAVGV
+164 FVLAIGV
-171 PFGVDAASFALAAV
+171 PFGVNAASFALAAL
-185 LVASIRLPKK
+185 LVASIRIPSAKTPVANSEELRNSFK
-195 DAPDASTNIQ
+195 
-205 QPTFLADL
+205 ADL
-213 KEGLAWLWNNRLI
+213 TEGLQWLWANKLI

-242 GDAIFVKYAAE
+242 GDAIFVKYAAV

-277 LLGDRI
+277 LLGEKI
-283 AKKLGV
+283 AKRLGV
-289 AQSIIY
+289 AQSIVY
-295 SYFVFGFV
+295 SYFVFGAV
-303 GIIYFFFPYVWAIA
+303 GIIYFFVPNIWAVA
-317 IAASL
+317 IAASFK
-322 MGLAGTTWN
+322 GVASTTWN
-331 VVTVSLRQRVIPSE
+331 VVTVSLRQRIIPTE

-371 IAYATNLRMP
+371 IAYSTNLRMP
-381 FIVAATICLSA
+381 FLVAAIIGLGA

-399 LFREVRNHIAPE
+399 LYREVRNHIAPE

>member
-1 MNQDRTRLPSNYWR
+1 M
-15 QFVASGVSNIGDGM
+15 A
-29 VHAAAPLLTLSLTS
+29 
-43 DERLIAGVSFSSMIP
+43 
-58 WLVLSLPAGV
+58 
-68 YIDRFDR
+68 
-75 RKLMV
+75 
-80 VANIIRAILFGIIAI
+80 
-95 SAAVG
+95 
-100 SLSICTFM
+100 
-108 VILIGVGCCEV
+108 ILIGVGCCEV

-129 PQIVPERLL
+129 PQIVPDHLL

-164 FVVAVGV
+164 FVLAIGV
-171 PFGVDAASFALAAV
+171 PFGVNAASFALAAL
-185 LVASIRLPKK
+185 LVASIRIPSAKTPKANSEELRNSFK
-195 DAPDASTNIQ
+195 
-205 QPTFLADL
+205 ADL
-213 KEGLAWLWNNRLI
+213 TEGLQWLWSNKLI

-232 LGITN
+232 LGIAN
-237 MTVMF
+237 MTAMF
-242 GDAIFVKYAAE
+242 GEAIFVKYAAV

-277 LLGDRI
+277 LLGDKI
-283 AKKLGV
+283 AKRLGI
-289 AQSIIY
+289 AQSIVY

-303 GIIYFFFPYVWAIA
+303 GIIYFFMPYVWAVA
-317 IAASL
+317 IAASF

-331 VVTVSLRQRVIPSE
+331 VVTVSLRQRVIPTE

-371 IAYATNLRMP
+371 IAYSTNLRMP
-381 FIVAATICLSA
+381 FLVAAIIGLGA

-399 LFREVRNHIAPE
+399 LYREVRNHIAPE